1 MLIKEAAERLGKTD
15 RAIYRHIE
23 RQTPL
28 GKIFKKNKFGR
39 WTCLKR
45 DLNRFLAVMK

>member
-1 MLIKEAAERLGKTD
+1 MLMREAAEMLGKTE
-15 RAIYRHIE
+15 RAMYRHIQRE
-23 RQTPL
+23 TPL
-28 GKIFKKNKFGR
+28 GKIFKKNKWGR

>member
-1 MLIKEAAERLGKTD
+1 MLMSEAAEKLGKTD

-28 GKIFKKNKFGR
+28 GKIFRKNKYGR
-39 WTCLKR
+39 WECYAR
-45 DLNRFLAVMK
+45 DLKRFLAVMA

>member
-1 MLIKEAAERLGKTD
+1 MLMREAAERLGKSEK
-15 RAIYRHIE
+15 AMYAHID